1 MREEVKQMFNKRDLE
16 LHKLVQK
23 CPYGFND
30 RQIAV
35 AMEQVYDRVRSG
47 EKIRPIRFGWEV
59 WNQAK
64 KNTADSDVDI
74 PTRQELDEI
83 QGKNV
88 ELVVQVGALSEIAEK
103 LNKNVYRL
111 SIYLYISLC
120 LNIAMT
126 GAWFWFYGRAYL

>member
-1 MREEVKQMFNKRDLE
+1 MREEVKHMFDSRALE

-35 AMEQVYDRVRSG
+35 AMEQVYDRVKSG

-64 KNTADSDVDI
+64 KNTADGTVDI
-74 PTRQELDEI
+74 PTRQELDDI
-83 QGKNV
+83 QGKNT
-88 ELVVQVGALSEIAEK
+88 K
-103 LNKNVYRL
+103 LNKSVYRL

-120 LNIAMT
+120 LNVAMV

>member
-83 QGKNV
+83 QGKNM
-88 ELVVQVGALSEIAEK
+88 ELVSQAEK
-103 LNKNVYRL
+103 LNKTVYRL
-111 SIYLYISLC
+111 SIYLYISLFM
-120 LNIAMT
+120 NVAMI